1 VRSLLLFE
9 SRLPSHIDHHRS
21 AFLAPQKSRA
31 GIQEISVADPY
42 VIKAVTALF
51 DMLAR
56 SFKADAAP
64 ADNSDLVWSTNFS
77 EAIAERG
84 KAREAAA
91 KLRLQEV
98 DQIKQDMLEAAQEAL
113 GDSGEGEE

>member
-1 VRSLLLFE
+1 MTELFE
-9 SRLPSHIDHHRS
+9 
-21 AFLAPQKSRA
+21 
-31 GIQEISVADPY
+31 
-42 VIKAVTALF
+42 
-51 DMLAR
+51 MLGR
-56 SFKADAAP
+56 SFKASAAP
-64 ADNSDLVWSTNFS
+64 ADNSDLIWSTNFS

-98 DQIKQDMLEAAQEAL
+98 DQIKKDMLEAAQEAL